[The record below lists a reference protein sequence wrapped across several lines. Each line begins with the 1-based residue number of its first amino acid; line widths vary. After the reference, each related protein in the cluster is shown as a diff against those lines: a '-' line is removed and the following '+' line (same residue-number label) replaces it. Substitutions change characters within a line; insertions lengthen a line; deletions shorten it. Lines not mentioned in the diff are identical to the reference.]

1 MKFRSRAKLKLTEAT
16 TRELTIAQQTSKGR
30 IYIISNVG
38 SFGEGVY
45 KIGLT
50 RRAADE
56 RVDELSSA
64 SVPFEFDIHA
74 VIETENAPQLEY
86 KIHQQFLETRMNK
99 VNLRKEFFRV
109 NLADLRQAVERL
121 EHGRD
126 FTGSVTWTEKAKAQ
140 QFYDSLNIERDTEA
154 KEKWIKRVK
163 SLAVLAERRK
173 RVTWQPATEEL
184 EADANV
190 TMNENNNLNG

>member
-1 MKFRSRAKLKLTEAT
+1 MGSGQEADRIGGPMAAQEKRYPAATAEQKVALEREVQELQLKLTEAT

-45 KIGLT
+45 RIGLT

-86 KIHQQFLETRMNK
+86 KIHHQF
-99 VNLRKEFFRV
+99 
-109 NLADLRQAVERL
+109 
-121 EHGRD
+121 
-126 FTGSVTWTEKAKAQ
+126 
-140 QFYDSLNIERDTEA
+140 
-154 KEKWIKRVK
+154 
-163 SLAVLAERRK
+163 
-173 RVTWQPATEEL
+173 
-184 EADANV
+184 
-190 TMNENNNLNG
+190 